1 MAEQDFKGLIQV
13 YTGDGKGKTTAA
25 LGQAVRACGQG
36 LRVIFIQFLKGQEG
50 GEHLFAEKLKQQTD
64 CRGRGGGLAMTDKR
78 EPAGDE
84 AILPQTQKR
93 HCEEPAGD
101 EAILPQTQKR
111 HCGEPAGD
119 EAILPFEMIKFG
131 QGDLFKKSE
140 QELLQETMQAYE
152 FAQKALVSGKYDMV
166 ILDEI
171 FIAHWRS
178 LLSLQQILDL
188 MQKKPGQVELVMTG
202 RKAPQEVVKLADL
215 VTEMLSIKHPFTE
228 GIQQR
233 KGIEY

>member
-78 EPAGDE
+78 
-84 AILPQTQKR
+84 
-93 HCEEPAGD
+93 
-101 EAILPQTQKR
+101 
-111 HCGEPAGD
+111 EPAGD

>member
-78 EPAGDE
+78 
-84 AILPQTQKR
+84 
-93 HCEEPAGD
+93 EPAGD

>member
-101 EAILPQTQKR
+101 EAILP
-111 HCGEPAGD
+111 
-119 EAILPFEMIKFG
+119 FEIIKFG

>member
-1 MAEQDFKGLIQV
+1 MAETDFKGLIQV

-25 LGQAVRACGQG
+25 LGLAMRASCQG
-36 LRVIFIQFLKGQEG
+36 LKVIFIQFLKSQPG
-50 GEHLFAEKLKQQTD
+50 GEHFFTEKYK
-64 CRGRGGGLAMTDKR
+64 
-78 EPAGDE
+78 
-84 AILPQTQKR
+84 
-93 HCEEPAGD
+93 
-101 EAILPQTQKR
+101 
-111 HCGEPAGD
+111 
-119 EAILPFEMIKFG
+119 PFEIIHFG

-152 FAQKALVSGKYDMV
+152 FAQKALISGKYDMV

-171 FIAHWRS
+171 FIAHWRG

-188 MQKKPGQVELVMTG
+188 MQKKPGHVELVMTG